1 MSDIR
6 LLDCT
11 LRDGGYV
18 NDWKFGH
25 DSLVGIFERLVDANV
40 DIIEIGFLDDRRPF
54 DIDRSIMPNTACAEK
69 IWKDVEHKNVM
80 VVGMIDYGTCDISN
94 IQPCCDSFL
103 DGIRV
108 IFKEHLMKEAME
120 YCRQIKEL
128 GYKVFAQL
136 VSVTTYTKESMLE
149 LIELVNDIKPYAVF
163 ISDAVSMVDT
173 YGLLKPNTLL
183 EYYEILDEYVC
194 PEVQIGFHAH
204 NNFQLAYANALAFIS
219 KPNKKHDIVVDGT
232 LFGMGK
238 SAGNAPIELVAMH
251 LNDCFGK
258 DYHISQIL
266 EAIDA
271 NIMDFY
277 KPATWGY
284 NMFFFIA
291 ALNNCHPNYVS
302 DLMNKRTLSVKA
314 INQILGKLEGDKKLL
329 YDKNYLENLYLEYQ
343 NVDVDDTADMAELTK
358 AFAGRNVLL
367 LGPGMNVEK
376 QKDRIESYVKE
387 NDPIIVSINFV
398 SELFKPDYIFLSNA
412 KRYVQ
417 LATELLQKGDEFKV
431 IATSNVTKTSGK
443 FDYTLKYATLLDE
456 DAEII
461 DNSFIMLL
469 KVMIRL
475 GVKKV
480 ALGGFDGYM
489 GDRRKNYV
497 NQNMEYK
504 FSKKQAESLNEY
516 VCTVLKTLSDELEM
530 EFITDSL
537 YAE

>member
-1 MSDIR
+1 
-6 LLDCT
+6 
-11 LRDGGYV
+11 
-18 NDWKFGH
+18 
-25 DSLVGIFERLVDANV
+25 
-40 DIIEIGFLDDRRPF
+40 
-54 DIDRSIMPNTACAEK
+54 
-69 IWKDVEHKNVM
+69 
-80 VVGMIDYGTCDISN
+80 
-94 IQPCCDSFL
+94 
-103 DGIRV
+103 
-108 IFKEHLMKEAME
+108 
-120 YCRQIKEL
+120 
-128 GYKVFAQL
+128 
-136 VSVTTYTKESMLE
+136 
-149 LIELVNDIKPYAVF
+149 
-163 ISDAVSMVDT
+163 MVDT
-173 YGLLKPNTLL
+173 YGLMHQENLKHYFDLL
-183 EYYEILDEYVC
+183 NEHLAPEIG
-194 PEVQIGFHAH
+194 IGYHGH
-204 NNFQLAYANALAFIS
+204 NNFQMGYANCIEMASQKTDREML
-219 KPNKKHDIVVDGT
+219 VDGSIY
-232 LFGMGK
+232 GMGK

-497 NQNMEYK
+497 NPNMEYK
-504 FSKKQAESLNEY
+504 FSKQQAESLNEY

>member
-149 LIELVNDIKPYAVF
+149 LIELVNDIKPY
-163 ISDAVSMVDT
+163 AVSMVDT